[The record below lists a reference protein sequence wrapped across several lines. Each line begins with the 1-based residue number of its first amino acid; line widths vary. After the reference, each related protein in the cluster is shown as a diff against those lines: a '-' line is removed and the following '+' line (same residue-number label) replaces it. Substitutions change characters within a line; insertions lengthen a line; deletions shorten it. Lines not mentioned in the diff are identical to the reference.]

1 MVEPYLY
8 VFDGM
13 LDKPLYSEL
22 APVEFKNPQKML
34 SLMPMTSR
42 ILTLGREPF
51 TVDEIEKDSSI
62 LKQSYENTT
71 KNKLRKN
78 TDNDFISIRSNETE
92 IPCAAGF
99 LIPSRQK
106 LFTALNI
113 DINDYYIVFITP
125 DEVLLADKQKFKP
138 TQIRKVTANIKN
150 KMNSLF
156 TADSPI
162 LCTEVFI
169 YDSEADKYVE
179 I

>member
-1 MVEPYLY
+1 MIEPYLY

-22 APVEFKNPQKML
+22 APVEFKNPNRML
-34 SLMPMTSR
+34 SLIPMTNR
-42 ILTLGREPF
+42 ILTLNREPF
-51 TVDEIEKDSSI
+51 TVDEIEANRTI
-62 LKQSYENTT
+62 LQQAYENTT

-92 IPCAAGF
+92 VPCAAGF
-99 LIPSRQK
+99 LIPTKSK

-113 DINDYYIVFITP
+113 DINNYYIIFITP
-125 DEVLLADKQKFKP
+125 DEVLLANKEKFKP

-162 LCTEVFI
+162 LCTEVFT
-169 YDSEADKYVE
+169 YVAEEDKYVE